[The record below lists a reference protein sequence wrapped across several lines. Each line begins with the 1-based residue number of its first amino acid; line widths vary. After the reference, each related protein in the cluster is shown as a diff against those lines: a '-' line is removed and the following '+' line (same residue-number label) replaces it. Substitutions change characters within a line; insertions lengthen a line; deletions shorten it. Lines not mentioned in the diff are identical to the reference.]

1 MGTKNRT
8 DELRIVD
15 DEEIIELYWKRDEQA
30 ISETDK
36 KYRRYL
42 FTIAYNI
49 LHDNMDCDECL
60 NDTYLK
66 TWNKIPPTRPRILQL
81 FLSKITRDVSV
92 DKYRENNLTRKIP
105 SELMLSLDE
114 LDECITS
121 NEDIE
126 KDIFIRQMIGIL
138 NSYLES
144 LNSREEFCFVCRY
157 YYGDSIE
164 NIARMLRVSDRTV
177 FRDLARIRK
186 GLRDRLESEGFK
198 YE

>member
-30 ISETDK
+30 ISQTDK

-114 LDECITS
+114 LDEWRLDSVSEVMYS
-121 NEDIE
+121 NEETDTE
-126 KDIFIRQMIGIL
+126 GGLPFT
-138 NSYLES
+138 
-144 LNSREEFCFVCRY
+144 FCTY
-157 YYGDSIE
+157 KKT
-164 NIARMLRVSDRTV
+164 N
-177 FRDLARIRK
+177 
-186 GLRDRLESEGFK
+186 
-198 YE
+198 